1 MLSQVSNTARDTQ
14 SAPITLS
21 NQEFAH
27 FQRFIFDAAGITLA
41 DSKKMLVTSRLGSR
55 VQYHGYSSFAQ
66 YFRLLNSGEN
76 PAEVQRAIDLLTTNE
91 TYFFREPRHFEFLEK
106 QVAAMPARQNPIR
119 IWSAAGSTGEEA
131 YSIVMLMEDRFPGRA
146 YEILASDISTRVLER
161 AKAGHYPMERARHVP
176 KTYLQRFCLKGTGKL
191 QDTLL
196 LDRSLR
202 SKVSFMQI
210 NLNDRL
216 PAIGTFDFV
225 FLRNVLIYFNQQTK
239 REVVARALSVLQPG
253 GWFFIGHSENLNGI
267 SEAVKATAPAIYR
280 KL

>member
-1 MLSQVSNTARDTQ
+1 VYNTARDTH
-14 SAPITLS
+14 SAPPSLS

-55 VQYHGYSSFAQ
+55 VQFHGYSSFAQ

-106 QVAAMPARQNPIR
+106 QVAAMPARQNPLR

-131 YSIVMLMEDRFPGRA
+131 YSIAMLLEDRFPGRP

-196 LDRSLR
+196 VDRSLR
-202 SKVSFMQI
+202 AKVSFMQI
-210 NLNDRL
+210 NLNNRL
-216 PAIGTFDFV
+216 PAIGMFDFV

-253 GWFFIGHSENLNGI
+253 GWFFIGHSENMNGI
-267 SEAVKATAPAIYR
+267 SEGVKTIAPAIYR
-280 KL
+280 KV